1 MSIGTQSKGCDGPLY
16 PQWGETRGVDID
28 EVDWSGIDE
37 YFGTG
42 SGVTVGA
49 EDSGI
54 DDEGGVVVDLDEEP
68 WRDDGTPEPWGPD
81 AGATTAEYAITT
93 LAACGFAALLVVILK
108 SEPIKELV
116 TGVIQ
121 TALGLGA

>member
-1 MSIGTQSKGCDGPLY
+1 MSPEKTIGTEPANT
-16 PQWGETRGVDID
+16 ETNSTD
-28 EVDWSGIDE
+28 
-37 YFGTG
+37 
-42 SGVTVGA
+42 A
-49 EDSGI
+49 
-54 DDEGGVVVDLDEEP
+54 P
-68 WRDDGTPEPWGPD
+68 TPEFEGPPVDEFWGAD

-108 SEPIKELV
+108 SEPIKDLV